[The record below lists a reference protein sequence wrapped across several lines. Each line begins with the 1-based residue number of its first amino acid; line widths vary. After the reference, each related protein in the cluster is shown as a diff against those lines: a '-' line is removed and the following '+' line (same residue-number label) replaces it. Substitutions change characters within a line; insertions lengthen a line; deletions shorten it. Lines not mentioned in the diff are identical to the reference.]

1 MTFDDYYERV
11 ANMLARME
19 DGDRFSIR
27 DKVRA
32 ENRERFVECF
42 KWYAGATADGPYWYD
57 WDDEKMVITKY
68 EKEWLKEM
76 KRGRKRSE
84 RGVKE
89 ELKGRM
95 FTWLGHA

>member
-42 KWYAGATADGPYWYD
+42 NN
-57 WDDEKMVITKY
+57 
-68 EKEWLKEM
+68 
-76 KRGRKRSE
+76 
-84 RGVKE
+84 
-89 ELKGRM
+89 
-95 FTWLGHA
+95 

>member
-19 DGDRFSIR
+19 DGQSFSIR
-27 DKVRA
+27 DKVRP

-42 KWYAGATADGPYWYD
+42 KYYAGVTADGPYWYD

-68 EKEWLKEM
+68 EKTWVKEM
-76 KRGRKRSE
+76 RRTRTTRINRKWETES
-84 RGVKE
+84 
-89 ELKGRM
+89 
-95 FTWLGHA
+95 